1 MEVKNMAQ
9 KNQQPQTIQQKK
21 EQDYRQHV
29 DQVTPTYSL
38 PLQMLKAFIVGG
50 IICLLGQIIL
60 NLAIDR
66 MGLDK
71 ETAASW
77 CSMLLV
83 LISVL
88 LTGFNLYPKLVEW
101 GGGGALVPITGF
113 ANSVASAAI
122 EYQKEGQVF
131 GIGCKIFT
139 IAGPV
144 ILFGIV
150 TSWGLGFLYW
160 IGRLLGIV

>member
-1 MEVKNMAQ
+1 MQEK
-9 KNQQPQTIQQKK
+9 I

-29 DQVTPTYSL
+29 EQVTPTYSL
-38 PLQMLKAFIVGG
+38 PLQMIKAFIVGG
-50 IICLLGQIIL
+50 LICLLGQFIL
-60 NLAIDR
+60 NFATER

-71 ETAASW
+71 EAAASW

-88 LTGFNLYPKLVEW
+88 LTGFNLYQKLVKW
-101 GGGGALVPITGF
+101 SGGGALVPITGF
-113 ANSVASAAI
+113 ANSIASAAI

-131 GIGCKIFT
+131 GIGSKIFT

-150 TSWGLGFLYW
+150 TSWVLGLIYW
-160 IGRLLGIV
+160 VGTLMGMV